1 VKYTVILLKSPHLSA
16 GFLLDYFFDKLLL
29 PGWRYVEIGIKNNC
43 FPGVEKDKKSAE
55 RLIPVS
61 AFFNYIPYKKDI

>member
-1 VKYTVILLKSPHLSA
+1 
-16 GFLLDYFFDKLLL
+16 L
-29 PGWRYVEIGIKNNC
+29 PGWRIVEIGIKNNC

-61 AFFNYIPYKKDI
+61 AFLNYIPYKKDI